1 VKRAELL
8 RAISRAAR
16 ARKLSVHLERRAR
29 HGELFRIGSVL
40 IKIPRHRDIGL
51 KTTFAIRRELE
62 TVLGKDWWR

>member
-1 VKRAELL
+1 M
-8 RAISRAAR
+8 
-16 ARKLSVHLERRAR
+16 HLERRAR

-40 IKIPRHRDIGL
+40 IEIPRHRDIGL